1 MLKFPIYSVLVSQ
14 EATSNL
20 EGSNTLLGSQPPSQD
35 GKWKEAGL
43 FFFFFPF
50 FFFCFE
56 LLEYCSTGLV
66 FSLSLSPPPLSP
78 LRPLAVCGS
87 EKGQLEPLNEV
98 SECSGLFVLAS
109 DQDMLAFH
117 FGALCGAAG
126 LWNIKQPMLIT
137 ARVFDAFLWKG
148 DPVKRHS
155 LMTWISLPTPFL
167 FCLIISV
174 YFHVMRLF

>member
-43 FFFFFPF
+43 FFFSFLFSF
-50 FFFCFE
+50 SV
-56 LLEYCSTGLV
+56 LSCSNIAQLV
-66 FSLSLSPPPLSP
+66 LSFLSLCHPLPSPP

-117 FGALCGAAG
+117 FGALCGAVG

-155 LMTWISLPTPFL
+155 LMTWISLPTPSL